1 MPDPPQPAPPDLP
14 PRSELLAAAIEPAES
29 IELSGT
35 LVDAGDAGAIA
46 VRRLHVT
53 DSDVSGVTLAPAER
67 LSLTLRDT
75 VLRDSDIS
83 NQRAEGASLRRVEI
97 RSTRALGLN
106 VSELDAR
113 DVRVSGS
120 TMSLAS
126 FAYGRLEDC
135 VFESVDLREAV
146 FMQAALV
153 GVAFIDCDLSGA
165 DFRGATLERCHLRR
179 SRIEGILGADS
190 LRGLR
195 MPWGD
200 VLEAAGVFAAAL
212 GIEIDPE

>member
-14 PRSELLAAAIEPAES
+14 PKSELLTAEIGAGES
-29 IELSGT
+29 IELSGA
-35 LVDAGDAGAIA
+35 LVDARDAGAIE

-53 DSDVSGVTLAPAER
+53 DSDLTAITLAPAER
-67 LSLTLRDT
+67 LSLTLRDA
-75 VLRDSDIS
+75 VLRDCDIS

-97 RSTRALGLN
+97 RTTRALGLN
-106 VSELDAR
+106 LSELDAR

-146 FMQAALV
+146 FMQTTLV
-153 GVAFIDCDLSGA
+153 GVAFVDCDLSGA

-179 SRIEGILGADS
+179 SRIEGILGTDS
-190 LRGLR
+190 LRGLH
-195 MPWGD
+195 MSWAD
-200 VLEAAGVFAAAL
+200 VLDSVGVFAAAL